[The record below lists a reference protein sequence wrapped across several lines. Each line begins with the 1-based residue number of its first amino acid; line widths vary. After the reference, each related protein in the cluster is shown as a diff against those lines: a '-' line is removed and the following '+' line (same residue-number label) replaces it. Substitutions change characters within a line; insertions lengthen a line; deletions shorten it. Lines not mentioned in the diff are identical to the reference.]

1 MRGKVTRQCPK
12 TTTVLEEKGES
23 KRCRTE
29 VLVLTSLTPYRW
41 AKPRAVVA
49 DHDFVAVEKE
59 QSEQFN
65 GLPLFTCNIAV
76 TLSGVP

>member
-1 MRGKVTRQCPK
+1 M
-12 TTTVLEEKGES
+12 
-23 KRCRTE
+23 
-29 VLVLTSLTPYRW
+29 LTSLTPYRW